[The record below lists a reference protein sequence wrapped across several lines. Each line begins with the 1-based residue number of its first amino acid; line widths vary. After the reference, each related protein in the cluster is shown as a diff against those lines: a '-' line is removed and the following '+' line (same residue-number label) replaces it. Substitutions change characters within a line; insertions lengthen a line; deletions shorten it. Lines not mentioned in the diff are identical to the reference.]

1 MLTVLTYLTAKGD
14 FMLEAEKGTSRR
26 IREAAKKIISEE
38 GMEALSMRKLGKAV
52 GLSQAAVYRHYRD
65 KEALILAVV
74 GEGYTGI
81 VAILESIAASASS
94 TEDFFRKSLRGY
106 VEWALSDPAMFKAL
120 ALRDAG
126 PAARQVNSLSP
137 GVSAKRETFRILVA
151 KLEEGMADGSVAKG
165 DPEHLAQVLWM
176 WVFGIASRLVLEPE
190 IPPQHR
196 EKLIVNAGM
205 MISRSLRPERAE
217 EDSRAAAKER
227 GQ

>member
-1 MLTVLTYLTAKGD
+1 MLTVLTYLTEKGA
-14 FMLEAEKGTSRR
+14 FMLEAEKSTSRR

-52 GLSQAAVYRHYRD
+52 GLSQSAMYRHYRD
-65 KEALILAVV
+65 KEALIMAVV
-74 GEGYTGI
+74 GEGYSGI
-81 VAILESIAASASS
+81 VATLESIAASSAS
-94 TEDFFRKSLRGY
+94 TEDFFRKSLKGY
-106 VEWALSDPAMFKAL
+106 VEWALSDPAMFRAL

-137 GVSAKRETFRILVA
+137 GISARRETFQILVS
-151 KLEEGMADGSVAKG
+151 KLEKGMADGSVAKG
-165 DPEHLAQVLWM
+165 DPELLAQVLWM
-176 WVFGIASRLVLEPE
+176 WVFGIAARFVLEPE